1 MEEFNYFSTTDNF
14 KLGGNNRTDCLVL
27 LLTLSII
34 LITNDDKI
42 DFSLLVRAGMRFTQI
57 FKTRLKF
64 IKLIRIYDYW
74 KE

>member
-14 KLGGNNRTDCLVL
+14 KLGRNNRTDCLVL

-42 DFSLLVRAGMRFTQI
+42 DFSFFGEGWYEVYSTFQDST
-57 FKTRLKF
+57 K
-64 IKLIRIYDYW
+64 IY
-74 KE
+74 